1 MKYPEEEISPRET
14 EEKYQRK
21 NMKKNAEK
29 PDTLT
34 AGLYIIGFII
44 CGYFIIKIILAL

>member
-1 MKYPEEEISPRET
+1 
-14 EEKYQRK
+14 
-21 NMKKNAEK
+21 MKKKNEK

-44 CGYFIIKIILAL
+44 CGFFIVKVILTL

>member
-1 MKYPEEEISPRET
+1 
-14 EEKYQRK
+14 
-21 NMKKNAEK
+21 MKKNYEK

-44 CGYFIIKIILAL
+44 CGYFIIKAILTL